1 MDRGLPPMDFTFWAR
16 SQARGGK
23 AAVLWKK
30 IMLVMLSAILVLAV
44 VLVYGNIQWNSG
56 TRELRRRIETSK
68 TTTEFQSFDGHH
80 LAALPPPVQ
89 RYFRA
94 VLREGQ
100 PIVSAVD
107 VSQTGSMDFG
117 KTSPRWK
124 SFAATQRVVTRRP
137 GFDWDARVPVMP
149 GLPVYVHDTYI
160 AGEGILHA
168 AVVGIVPL
176 ANLRGTGEIAQ
187 GELMRFLAEAAWYPT
202 ALLPSQG
209 VRWDAVDD
217 RSARATLV
225 DGNVSVTIL
234 FGFNEEG
241 LINTGRVEARGRLVG
256 NKLVPT
262 PWLGHYWN
270 YVLRDGMRVPLD
282 AEVAWGL
289 PEGIKPYWRG
299 HITRMTY
306 EFTQ

>member
-1 MDRGLPPMDFTFWAR
+1 
-16 SQARGGK
+16 
-23 AAVLWKK
+23 
-30 IMLVMLSAILVLAV
+30 MLVILSAIIVLAV
-44 VLVYGNIQWNSG
+44 ILLYGNIQWNSG
-56 TRELRRRIETSK
+56 TRQLRRRIETSK
-68 TTTEFQSFDGHH
+68 TTGAQCFDSHD
-80 LAALPPPVQ
+80 LAALPAPVQ

-100 PIVSAVD
+100 PIVSAID
-107 VSQTGSMDFG
+107 MSQIGSMDFG

-124 SFAATQRVVTRRP
+124 SFTATQRVVTRRP
-137 GFDWDARVPVMP
+137 GFDWDARVSVIP
-149 GLPVYVHDTYI
+149 GLPIHVHDTYI

-217 RSARATLV
+217 HSARATLA
-225 DGNVSVTIL
+225 DSNVTVTIL

-256 NKLVPT
+256 KKLVPT

-270 YVLRDGMRVPLD
+270 YVLRDGMRVPSD

-289 PEGIKPYWRG
+289 PEGLKPYWRG
-299 HITRMTY
+299 HITHTTY

>member
-1 MDRGLPPMDFTFWAR
+1 VDVTPEAHT
-16 SQARGGK
+16 QARGGK
-23 AAVLWKK
+23 VAVLWKK
-30 IMLVMLSAILVLAV
+30 VMLAILSVILVMAV
-44 VLVYGNIQWNSG
+44 VLLYGNIQWDSG
-56 TRELRRRIETSK
+56 TRELRRRLETSK
-68 TTTEFQSFDGHH
+68 TTMKIQSFGGHN
-80 LAALPPPVQ
+80 LAALPAPVQ
-89 RYFRA
+89 RYFLA

-100 PIVSAVD
+100 PIVAAVD

-117 KTSPRWK
+117 ETAPQWK
-124 SFAATQRVVTRRP
+124 SFTATQRVVIQRP
-137 GFDWDARVPVMP
+137 GFDWDARVSVMP

-168 AVVGIVPL
+168 AVVGLVPL

-202 ALLPSQG
+202 ALFPSQG

-225 DGNVSVTIL
+225 DGSVSVTIL

-256 NKLVPT
+256 DKLVPT

-289 PEGIKPYWRG
+289 PGGVKPYWRG
-299 HITRMTY
+299 HITRITY
-306 EFTQ
+306 EFAR